1 MSALY
6 EIDRAILD
14 CVDPETGEI
23 IDPERLDNL
32 VMERNTKIE
41 NVALWVKNLESDAT
55 AFDAEKAAFEERA
68 KKARAKAEKL
78 RVWLAQACGGQ
89 KFATSKCEISFRR
102 SESLEVSDISK
113 IPAEYIRTNTTT
125 TTSADKNAI
134 KKAIKS
140 GQEIGGCTLVEK
152 LNAKIQ

>member
-1 MSALY
+1 MANLY
-6 EIDRAILD
+6 LIDQAILE
-14 CVDPETGEI
+14 CVDCETGEI

-32 VMERNTKIE
+32 LMERNTKIE
-41 NVALWVKNLESDAT
+41 NVALWVKNLESDA
-55 AFDAEKAAFEERA
+55 AAYDAEKAVFEARA
-68 KKARAKAEKL
+68 EKARAKAEKL
-78 RVWLAQACGGQ
+78 RAWLAQACDGQ
-89 KFATSKCEISFRR
+89 KFATGKCEISFRK

-113 IPAEYIRTNTTT
+113 IPAEYIRTKTTT

-140 GQEIGGCTLVEK
+140 GQEIGGCKLVEK

>member
-6 EIDRAILD
+6 EIDLAILD
-14 CVDPETGEI
+14 CVDPETGEV
-23 IDPERLDNL
+23 IDPERLDGL
-32 VMERNTKIE
+32 IMERTAKIE
-41 NVALWVKNLESDAT
+41 NVALWVKNLESDAV
-55 AFDAEKAAFEERA
+55 AFDAEKAVFEARA
-68 KKARAKAEKL
+68 EKARAKAEKL
-78 RVWLAQACGGQ
+78 RAWLARACDGQ
-89 KFATSKCEISFRR
+89 KFATGKCEISFRK

-113 IPAEYIRTNTTT
+113 IPAEYIRTKTTT

-134 KKAIKS
+134 KAAIKS